1 MTLDEMRKIFTF
13 SSLMNKLPYKELIW
27 EVILEVSTANAIN
40 GKYEKF
46 TKARERPVSAIWHQP
61 GPRVQLGRKRLTWMR
76 RIKTAA
82 ERTFLKVLLFCG
94 HYYNGN
100 IKTSPAWRQ

>member
-46 TKARERPVSAIWHQP
+46 TKAREKTWVCHMASARAQ
-61 GPRVQLGRKRLTWMR
+61 
-76 RIKTAA
+76 
-82 ERTFLKVLLFCG
+82 
-94 HYYNGN
+94 
-100 IKTSPAWRQ
+100 SPART